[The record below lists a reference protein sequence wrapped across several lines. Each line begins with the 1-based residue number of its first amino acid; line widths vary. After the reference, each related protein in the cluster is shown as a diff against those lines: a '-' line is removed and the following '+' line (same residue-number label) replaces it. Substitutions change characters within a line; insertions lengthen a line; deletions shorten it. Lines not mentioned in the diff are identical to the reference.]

1 MVSRELLETLY
12 ENIRQEKFET
22 QSDNIQRIYARMMF
36 LKNRR
41 QFDNN
46 NIKEI
51 ITELKSGCNFYK
63 YGR

>member
-41 QFDNN
+41 QIDNT

-51 ITELKSGCNFYK
+51 IAELKSGCNFY
-63 YGR
+63 